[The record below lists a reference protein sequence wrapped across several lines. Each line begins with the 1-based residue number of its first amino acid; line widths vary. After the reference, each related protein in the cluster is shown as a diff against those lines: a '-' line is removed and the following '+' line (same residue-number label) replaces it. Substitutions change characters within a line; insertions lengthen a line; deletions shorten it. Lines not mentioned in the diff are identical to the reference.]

1 MILVRY
7 SVEPRVFHHPVSLYR
22 VSPHRFFV
30 RPLDL
35 FTRPVVPSL
44 LLRRNLTNYH
54 PFSHRADLSTVL
66 IRHHQMNSFPLF
78 RGHFSSPPRSRA
90 EVHDTQADLRRAYGI
105 SENEDLYGGIVQRA
119 NDNRHADAVKKN
131 TDGGTYLKS
140 VVEDHLQSLS
150 DKDKAEFKKKVGESD
165 PEIFIEVPRL
175 AVKKAISS
183 TAALTKSNTPLFM
196 HKHLDQLEQLRK
208 KQNQLQQQELWK
220 QCCDI
225 ATSLARESDCIA
237 SMQKALFPS

>member
-30 RPLDL
+30 RPFDL
-35 FTRPVVPSL
+35 FTQRDVPSL
-44 LLRRNLTNYH
+44 LLRRNLMNYH
-54 PFSHRADLSTVL
+54 TAELSSVL
-66 IRHHQMNSFPLF
+66 MRPHQMNYFPLF
-78 RGHFSSPPRSRA
+78 RGHFSPPPRSRA
-90 EVHDTQADLRRAYGI
+90 EVHDPQADLRRAYGI
-105 SENEDLYGGIVQRA
+105 SENEDLYGGIVQRT
-119 NDNRHADAVKKN
+119 NENRHANAVKKN

-140 VVEDHLQSLS
+140 VVENHLQSLS

-183 TAALTKSNTPLFM
+183 TTALTKSNTPLFM

-237 SMQKALFPS
+237 SMQKALSTS